1 MEHDSLKDSDAES
14 FAKEATL
21 VDCLKMFESI
31 EEIPVREGINCEKCK
46 VPTHHQR
53 KISVSKAPP
62 ILIIHLKRFK
72 IINNTRRK
80 IDQFINFPLYDL
92 DMSPFLSS
100 QVGQGSQIYDL
111 YGIINH
117 YGSINGGHYIS
128 FIKNERTNQWWEY
141 DDSTVKQLGE
151 SQVRSKFAYILFYKR
166 RDIMSKSLD
175 QIYPSIGFSADL
187 FRGKPV
193 RLRQEDGTR

>member
-1 MEHDSLKDSDAES
+1 MEHISLKDSDAES
-14 FAKEATL
+14 IAKEATL
-21 VDCLKMFESI
+21 VDCLKMFESV

-80 IDQFINFPLYDL
+80 IDQYINFPLYDL

-100 QVGQGSQIYDL
+100 QGGLGS
-111 YGIINH
+111 
-117 YGSINGGHYIS
+117 
-128 FIKNERTNQWWEY
+128 
-141 DDSTVKQLGE
+141 
-151 SQVRSKFAYILFYKR
+151 
-166 RDIMSKSLD
+166 
-175 QIYPSIGFSADL
+175 
-187 FRGKPV
+187 
-193 RLRQEDGTR
+193 